1 MHCGKKIT
9 RAFLVLASL
18 AFGSAVSTG
27 ALAQTVKFHFNFTG
41 NMTCMQPVPVADA
54 PISGEGTGTLNPDGS
69 VQAVVTQGLLIFKTS
84 LNFDSRLGS
93 GLTPVPG
100 GTGQVRVSGRQS
112 LRFIW
117 NLPNNS
123 IIVNVNVRG
132 QTCSA
137 TFQTNLL
144 PGKTNYTFFDGSMY
158 HTCGRPNM
166 TTSRCEI
173 Q

>member
-1 MHCGKKIT
+1 MLFSKT
-9 RAFLVLASL
+9 FMRAFFAATVLT
-18 AFGSAVSTG
+18 FGLLFSTG
-27 ALAQTVKFHFNFTG
+27 AMAQALKFHFNFTG
-41 NMTCMQPVPVADA
+41 NMSCMQPVPMSNA

-166 TTSRCEI
+166 TSSTCTI